1 MRHVTSVNKEND
13 FFKGSSSNQS
23 SNVKCF
29 EIFVVRTCFS
39 ERERERERE
48 RDRDR
53 QIDRQTDRETD
64 RQTETHRERE
74 REKQPSIG
82 VLLKRCSEDMQ

>member
-1 MRHVTSVNKEND
+1 MRHATSVNKEND

-39 ERERERERE
+39 ERERER
-48 RDRDR
+48 DRDR

-64 RQTETHRERE
+64 RQTETERERERE

>member
-39 ERERERERE
+39 ERERER
-48 RDRDR
+48 DRDR
-53 QIDRQTDRETD
+53 QIDRQIERQTD
-64 RQTETHRERE
+64 RQRHRERE

-82 VLLKRCSEDMQ
+82 VLLKRCSEYMQ

>member
-1 MRHVTSVNKEND
+1 MRHATSVNKEND

-39 ERERERERE
+39 ERERER
-48 RDRDR
+48 DRDR
-53 QIDRQTDRETD
+53 QIDRQIERQTD
-64 RQTETHRERE
+64 RQTETQRERE
-74 REKQPSIG
+74 GKAA
-82 VLLKRCSEDMQ
+82 LHRCSFKEVF

>member
-1 MRHVTSVNKEND
+1 MRHATSVNKEND

-39 ERERERERE
+39 ERERER
-48 RDRDR
+48 DRDR

-64 RQTETHRERE
+64 RQTETERERE
-74 REKQPSIG
+74 REREGKAA
-82 VLLKRCSEDMQ
+82 LHRCSFKEVF

>member
-53 QIDRQTDRETD
+53 QIDRQIERQTD
-64 RQTETHRERE
+64 RQTETERE
-74 REKQPSIG
+74 RGKSSPPQ
-82 VLLKRCSEDMQ
+82 VFF

>member
-1 MRHVTSVNKEND
+1 MRHATSVNKEND

-39 ERERERERE
+39 ERERER
-48 RDRDR
+48 DRDR
-53 QIDRQTDRETD
+53 QIDRQIERQTD
-64 RQTETHRERE
+64 RQRHRERE

>member
-1 MRHVTSVNKEND
+1 MRHATSVNKEND

-39 ERERERERE
+39 ERERER
-48 RDRDR
+48 DRDR
-53 QIDRQTDRETD
+53 QIDRQIERQTD
-64 RQTETHRERE
+64 RQRHRERE

-82 VLLKRCSEDMQ
+82 VLLKRCSEYMQ

>member
-1 MRHVTSVNKEND
+1 MRHATSVNKEND

-39 ERERERERE
+39 ERERER
-48 RDRDR
+48 DRDR
-53 QIDRQTDRETD
+53 QIDRQIERQTD
-64 RQTETHRERE
+64 RQRQRERE
-74 REKQPSIG
+74 RKKQPSIG

>member
-1 MRHVTSVNKEND
+1 MRHATSVNKEND

-39 ERERERERE
+39 EREREREIE
-48 RDRDR
+48 IDR
-53 QIDRQTDRETD
+53 QIDRQRD
-64 RQTETHRERE
+64 RQTDRDTERERE

-82 VLLKRCSEDMQ
+82 VLLRRCSEDMQ

>member
-1 MRHVTSVNKEND
+1 MRHAASVNKEND

-53 QIDRQTDRETD
+53 QIDRQIERQTD
-64 RQTETHRERE
+64 RQTETERE
-74 REKQPSIG
+74 RGKSSPPQ
-82 VLLKRCSEDMQ
+82 VFF

>member
-39 ERERERERE
+39 ERERER
-48 RDRDR
+48 DRDR
-53 QIDRQTDRETD
+53 QIDRQIERQTD
-64 RQTETHRERE
+64 RQRHRERE

>member
-1 MRHVTSVNKEND
+1 MRHATSVNKEND

-39 ERERERERE
+39 EREREREIE
-48 RDRDR
+48 IDR
-53 QIDRQTDRETD
+53 QIDRQRD
-64 RQTETHRERE
+64 RQTDRDTQRERE

-82 VLLKRCSEDMQ
+82 VLLRRCSEDMQ